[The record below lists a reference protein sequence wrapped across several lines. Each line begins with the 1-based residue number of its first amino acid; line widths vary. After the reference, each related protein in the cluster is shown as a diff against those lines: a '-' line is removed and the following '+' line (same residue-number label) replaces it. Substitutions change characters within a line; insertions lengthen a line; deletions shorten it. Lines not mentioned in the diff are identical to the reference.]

1 MTFSR
6 MIQSALIA
14 LGVLTAACSPSSAS
28 AKDKYR
34 IAWTIY
40 AGSIPLGY
48 AQDKGILKKW
58 GDKYGI
64 ELEAVQLND
73 YVEAQNQ
80 FTAGGF
86 DAVIA
91 MSLDA
96 LTIPASA
103 GVDTTAVLPLSNS
116 VGSDGIIIRGKN
128 KTLSDLKGKKINLI
142 ELSGSHYLLARALDK
157 AGLSERD
164 VTLVNT
170 SDADIG
176 ALFQVASTEVVV
188 TWKPQ
193 LSQILNQHSDTQLLF
208 DSSAI
213 PGQIVDVLIARTD
226 ALAKAPGLG
235 AALSA
240 AWYEV
245 MGMLAPSHPK
255 HAEIMA
261 YMATALATDQKGL
274 KQQLETIDFFTPE
287 RAATLVAAADY
298 KATMNAMR
306 VFAFD
311 HGLLGPSVKSMDRVG
326 IQMGNG
332 DILGDPA
339 NVKLR
344 FPATWLKATSTQ

>member
-1 MTFSR
+1 MKVSKLSQF
-6 MIQSALIA
+6 LILA
-14 LGVLTAACSPSSAS
+14 VGAVTAAAFSSHAD
-28 AKDKYR
+28 AKDKYKV
-34 IAWTIY
+34 AWTIY
-40 AGSIPLGY
+40 AGSMPLGY

-64 ELEAVQLND
+64 DLEAVQLND

-80 FTAGGF
+80 FTAGGY

-116 VGSDGIIIRGKN
+116 VGSDGIVIRGKN
-128 KTLSDLKGKKINLI
+128 KTLADLKGKRINLV
-142 ELSGSHYLLARALDK
+142 ELSGSHFLLARALDK

-164 VTLVNT
+164 VTIVNT

-176 ALFQVASTEVVV
+176 AVFKVAATEVVV

-193 LSQILNQHSDTQLLF
+193 LSQILSQTLDTQLLF

-213 PGQIVDVLIARTD
+213 RGEIVDVLITRTE

-235 AALSA
+235 AAIA
-240 AWYEV
+240 GAWYEV
-245 MGMLAPSHPK
+245 MGMLSPSHPK
-255 HAEIMA
+255 HAEIMD
-261 YMATALATDQKGL
+261 YMATALATDAAGL
-274 KQQLETIDFFTPE
+274 KEQLDTIDFFTPE
-287 RAATLVAAADY
+287 RAAKLVTDPAY

-306 VFAFD
+306 TFAFD
-311 HGLLGPSVKSMDRVG
+311 HGLFGQGGKTLDTVG
-326 IQMGNG
+326 IQMGSG
-332 DILGDPA
+332 DILGDA
-339 NVKLR
+339 KNIKLR
-344 FPATWLKATSTQ
+344 FPTTWLTAAATQ